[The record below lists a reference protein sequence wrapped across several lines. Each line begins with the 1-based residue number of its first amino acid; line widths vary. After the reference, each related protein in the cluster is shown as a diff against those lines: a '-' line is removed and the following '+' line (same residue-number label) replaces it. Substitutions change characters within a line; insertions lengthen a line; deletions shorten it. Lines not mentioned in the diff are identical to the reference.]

1 MTSRAFIVYTAL
13 RLLVLAVVW
22 GVLQLTTPLRGLLAI
37 AVALLISGLVS
48 LFVLDRQ
55 RERLSIGVAGFF
67 GRLNA
72 RIDASS
78 RAEDEWDDERR
89 ATASSASSASS
100 ASPAAPA
107 APAPSQGEQTAE
119 QQAVHEDQQSGALE
133 HPDERGP
140 DRS

>member
-1 MTSRAFIVYTAL
+1 MTTRAFIVYTAL

-37 AVALLISGLVS
+37 AVALLISGLLS

-55 RERLSIGVAGFF
+55 RERLSVGVAGFF

-89 ATASSASSASS
+89 ATASPASS
-100 ASPAAPA
+100 
-107 APAPSQGEQTAE
+107 APSQGKQTAE

-140 DRS
+140 DRT